1 MMLFMQVLFTVEGK
15 MRTINIVIG
24 SKAYFQEQIKD
35 FSDAVAFLDLIKLSD
50 SYLGKKQVF
59 PDELKAK
66 LMILRNDNYHGI
78 TEQANDRLG
87 NLIYDLTTDDSTI
100 WIHNPPSNLLFFLS
114 NQKNAS
120 EITLNTTTQTHD
132 IVRDSAKYIEGI
144 ASIKENIIG
153 QNHAIVEISKTLRY
167 LTTVKR
173 KKPYVVMLYGN
184 SSIGKTELVRE
195 IAKKFFG
202 NQLLEQHLSMFKSNA
217 NGDYLFGDKPNR
229 RSIGFD
235 LLERE
240 SNLVF
245 LDEFDK
251 CADFFYSVFYT
262 LFDNTVF
269 KDAVYEVDVSGILI
283 ILTSNY
289 VSEDEMKEWLGLP
302 IFYRIDKFVHFEDF
316 DSATIHKIVCKEL
329 DDRFEEYKDYFSKDE
344 LYAIVSKRIL
354 TTGENARTIKNK
366 IQTVLE
372 ELLFEKF
379 LENGST
385 DTYSLNFIEKV

>member
-1 MMLFMQVLFTVEGK
+1 

-35 FSDAVAFLDLIKLSD
+35 LSDAVSFLDLIKLSD
-50 SYLGKKQVF
+50 AYHGKNQVF
-59 PDELKAK
+59 PDELKAE

-100 WIHNPPSNLLFFLS
+100 WIHNPPSNLLFFLN

-120 EITLNTTTQTHD
+120 AITLNTTTQTHD
-132 IVRDSAKYIEGI
+132 IVRDRVKYLEGI

-153 QNHAIVEISKTLRY
+153 QDHAIIEISKTLRY

-195 IAKKFFG
+195 IAKNFFG

-240 SNLVF
+240 SNLIF

-269 KDAVYEVDVSGILI
+269 KDAVYEADVSGALI

-289 VSEDEMKEWLGLP
+289 SNEDEMKERLGLP

-316 DSATIHKIVCKEL
+316 DSETIHKIVCKEL
-329 DDRFEEYKDYFSKDE
+329 DDKHEEYKEYFSKDE
-344 LYAIVSKRIL
+344 VYAFVSKRIL

-366 IQTVLE
+366 IQAVLE

-379 LENGST
+379 LEKDESET
-385 DTYSLNFIEKV
+385 VVEDE

>member
-1 MMLFMQVLFTVEGK
+1 
-15 MRTINIVIG
+15 MRIINIVTG
-24 SKAYFQEQIKD
+24 SKAFFQEKIKD
-35 FSDAVAFLDLIKLSD
+35 LSNAVSFLDLIKLSD
-50 SYLGKKQVF
+50 AYHGKNQVF
-59 PDELKAK
+59 PDDRKAE

-87 NLIYDLTTDDSTI
+87 NLIYDLTTEDSTI
-100 WIHNPPSNLLFFLS
+100 WIHNPPSNLLFFLN

-120 EITLNTTTQTHD
+120 EIELHTFPQLHD
-132 IVRDSAKYIEGI
+132 IVRDRDKYLQGI
-144 ASIKENIIG
+144 AAIKENIIG
-153 QNHAIVEISKTLRY
+153 QDHAIIEISKTLRY

-195 IAKKFFG
+195 IAKNFFS

-240 SNLVF
+240 SNLIF

-269 KDAVYEVDVSGILI
+269 KDAVYEVDVSGALI

-289 VSEDEMKEWLGLP
+289 SNEDEMKERLGLP
-302 IFYRIDKFVHFEDF
+302 IFYRIDKFIHFEDF
-316 DSATIHKIVCKEL
+316 DSETIFKIVQKEL
-329 DDRFEEYKDYFSKDE
+329 DDKYDEYKQYFSKE
-344 LYAIVSKRIL
+344 EIYALVSRRIL
-354 TTGENARTIKNK
+354 NTGENARTIKNK
-366 IQTVLE
+366 IQAVIE
-372 ELLFEKF
+372 EQLFEKF
-379 LENGST
+379 LENTENEPATEEGA
-385 DTYSLNFIEKV
+385 

>member
-1 MMLFMQVLFTVEGK
+1 

-35 FSDAVAFLDLIKLSD
+35 LFDAVSFLDLIKLSD
-50 SYLGKKQVF
+50 AYHGKNQVF
-59 PDELKAK
+59 PDELKAE

-100 WIHNPPSNLLFFLS
+100 WIHNPPSNLLFFLN

-120 EITLNTTTQTHD
+120 AITLNTTTQTHD
-132 IVRDSAKYIEGI
+132 IVRDRVKYLEGI

-153 QNHAIVEISKTLRY
+153 QDHAIIEISKTLRY

-195 IAKKFFG
+195 IAKNFFG

-240 SNLVF
+240 SNLIF

-269 KDAVYEVDVSGILI
+269 KDAVYEADVSGALI

-289 VSEDEMKEWLGLP
+289 SNEDEMKERLGLP

-316 DSATIHKIVCKEL
+316 DSETIHKIVCKEL
-329 DDRFEEYKDYFSKDE
+329 DDKYEEYKEYFSKDE
-344 LYAIVSKRIL
+344 VYAIVSKRIL

-366 IQTVLE
+366 IQAVLE

-379 LENGST
+379 LEKDDF
-385 DTYSLNFIEKV
+385 DTVVEDE

>member
-1 MMLFMQVLFTVEGK
+1 

-35 FSDAVAFLDLIKLSD
+35 LSDAVSFLDLIKLSD
-50 SYLGKKQVF
+50 AYHGKNQVF
-59 PDELKAK
+59 PDELKAE

-100 WIHNPPSNLLFFLS
+100 WIHNPPSNLLFFLN

-120 EITLNTTTQTHD
+120 AITLNTNTQTHD
-132 IVRDSAKYIEGI
+132 IVRDRIKYLEGI

-153 QNHAIVEISKTLRY
+153 QDHAIIEMSKTLRY

-195 IAKKFFG
+195 IAKNFFG

-240 SNLVF
+240 SNLIF

-269 KDAVYEVDVSGILI
+269 KDAVYEADVSGALI

-289 VSEDEMKEWLGLP
+289 SNEDEMKERLGLP

-316 DSATIHKIVCKEL
+316 DSETIHKIVCKEL
-329 DDRFEEYKDYFSKDE
+329 DDKYEEYKDYFSKDE
-344 LYAIVSKRIL
+344 VYAIVSKRIL

-366 IQTVLE
+366 IQAVLE

-379 LENGST
+379 LEKDDSET
-385 DTYSLNFIEKV
+385 VVEDE

>member
-1 MMLFMQVLFTVEGK
+1 

-35 FSDAVAFLDLIKLSD
+35 LSDAVSFLDLIKLSD
-50 SYLGKKQVF
+50 AYHGKNQVF
-59 PDELKAK
+59 PEELKAE

-100 WIHNPPSNLLFFLS
+100 WIHNPPSNLLFFLN
-114 NQKNAS
+114 NQKSAS
-120 EITLNTTTQTHD
+120 AITLNTTTQTHD
-132 IVRDSAKYIEGI
+132 IVRDRVKYLEGI

-153 QNHAIVEISKTLRY
+153 QDHAIIEISKTLRY

-195 IAKKFFG
+195 IAKNFFG

-240 SNLVF
+240 SNLIF

-269 KDAVYEVDVSGILI
+269 KDAVYEADVSGALI

-289 VSEDEMKEWLGLP
+289 SNEDEMKERLGLP

-316 DSATIHKIVCKEL
+316 DSGTIHKIVCKEL
-329 DDRFEEYKDYFSKDE
+329 DDKYEEYQEYFSKDE
-344 LYAIVSKRIL
+344 VYTIVSKRIL
-354 TTGENARTIKNK
+354 TTDENARTIKNK
-366 IQTVLE
+366 IQAVLE

-379 LENGST
+379 LEKDDSEIVVE
-385 DTYSLNFIEKV
+385 DE

>member
-1 MMLFMQVLFTVEGK
+1 

-24 SKAYFQEQIKD
+24 SKAYFQKQIKD
-35 FSDAVAFLDLIKLSD
+35 LSDAVSFLDLIKLSD
-50 SYLGKKQVF
+50 AYHGKNQVF
-59 PDELKAK
+59 PDESKAE

-100 WIHNPPSNLLFFLS
+100 WIHNPPSNLLFFLN

-120 EITLNTTTQTHD
+120 AITLNTTTQTHD
-132 IVRDSAKYIEGI
+132 IVRDRVKYLEGI

-153 QNHAIVEISKTLRY
+153 QDHAIIEISKTLRY

-195 IAKKFFG
+195 IAKNFFG

-240 SNLVF
+240 SNLIF

-269 KDAVYEVDVSGILI
+269 KDAVYEADVSGALI

-289 VSEDEMKEWLGLP
+289 SNEDEMKEQLGLP

-316 DSATIHKIVCKEL
+316 DSETIHKIVCKEL
-329 DDRFEEYKDYFSKDE
+329 DDKYEEYKEYFLKDE
-344 LYAIVSKRIL
+344 VYAIVSKRIL

-366 IQTVLE
+366 VQAVLE

-379 LENGST
+379 LKKDDSET
-385 DTYSLNFIEKV
+385 VVEDEQ

>member
-1 MMLFMQVLFTVEGK
+1 
-15 MRTINIVIG
+15 MRTINVVIG
-24 SKAYFQEQIKD
+24 SKAFFHEQTRRV
-35 FSDAVAFLDLIKLSD
+35 SDAISFLDLVKLSD
-50 SYLGKKQVF
+50 AFHGKNEIF
-59 PDELKAK
+59 PDNLKAE
-66 LMILRNDNYHGI
+66 LMILQNDNYHGI
-78 TEQANDRLG
+78 REQANDRLG

-100 WIHNPPSNLLFFLS
+100 WIHNPPSNLLFFLN

-120 EITLNTTTQTHD
+120 EITLNTTTQEYD
-132 IVRDSAKYIEGI
+132 IVRDRDKYLEGI

-153 QNHAIVEISKTLRY
+153 QDHAIIEISKTLRY

-195 IAKKFFG
+195 IAKNFFG

-240 SNLVF
+240 SNLIF

-269 KDAVYEVDVSGILI
+269 KDAVYEADVSGALI

-289 VSEDEMKEWLGLP
+289 SNEDEMKERLGLP

-316 DSATIHKIVCKEL
+316 DSETIHKIVCKEL
-329 DDRFEEYKDYFSKDE
+329 DDKYEEYKEYFSKDE
-344 LYAIVSKRIL
+344 VYTIVSKRIL
-354 TTGENARTIKNK
+354 TTDENARTIKNK
-366 IQTVLE
+366 IQAVLE

-379 LENGST
+379 LENEESET
-385 DTYSLNFIEKV
+385 VIVDTHLQ

>member
-1 MMLFMQVLFTVEGK
+1 MSVV
-15 MRTINIVIG
+15 
-24 SKAYFQEQIKD
+24 KD
-35 FSDAVAFLDLIKLSD
+35 LSNAVSFLDLIKLSD
-50 SYLGKKQVF
+50 AYHGKNQVF
-59 PDELKAK
+59 PDDRKAE

-87 NLIYDLTTDDSTI
+87 NLIYDLTTEDSTI
-100 WIHNPPSNLLFFLS
+100 WIHNPPSNLLFFLN

-120 EITLNTTTQTHD
+120 EIELHTFPQLHD
-132 IVRDSAKYIEGI
+132 IVRDRDKYLQGI
-144 ASIKENIIG
+144 AAIKENIIG
-153 QNHAIVEISKTLRY
+153 QDHAIIEISKTLRY

-195 IAKKFFG
+195 IAKNFFS

-240 SNLVF
+240 SNLIF

-269 KDAVYEVDVSGILI
+269 KDAVYEVDVSGALI

-289 VSEDEMKEWLGLP
+289 SNEDEMKERLGLP
-302 IFYRIDKFVHFEDF
+302 IFYRIDKFIHFEDF
-316 DSATIHKIVCKEL
+316 DSETIFKIVQKEL
-329 DDRFEEYKDYFSKDE
+329 DDKYDEYKQYFSKE
-344 LYAIVSKRIL
+344 EIYALVSRRIL
-354 TTGENARTIKNK
+354 NTGENARTIKNK
-366 IQTVLE
+366 IQAVIE
-372 ELLFEKF
+372 EQLFEKF
-379 LENGST
+379 LENTENEPATEEGA
-385 DTYSLNFIEKV
+385 

>member
-1 MMLFMQVLFTVEGK
+1 

-35 FSDAVAFLDLIKLSD
+35 LSDAVSFLDLIKLSD
-50 SYLGKKQVF
+50 AYHGKNQVF
-59 PDELKAK
+59 PDESKAE

-100 WIHNPPSNLLFFLS
+100 WIHNPPSNLLFFLN

-120 EITLNTTTQTHD
+120 AITLNTTTQTHD
-132 IVRDSAKYIEGI
+132 IVRDRVKYLEGI

-153 QNHAIVEISKTLRY
+153 QDHAIIEISKTLRY

-195 IAKKFFG
+195 IAKNFFG

-240 SNLVF
+240 SNLIF

-269 KDAVYEVDVSGILI
+269 KDAVYEADVSGALI

-289 VSEDEMKEWLGLP
+289 SNEDEMKERLGLP

-316 DSATIHKIVCKEL
+316 DSETIHKIVCKEL
-329 DDRFEEYKDYFSKDE
+329 DDKYEEYKEYFSKDE
-344 LYAIVSKRIL
+344 VYAIVSKRIL

-366 IQTVLE
+366 IQAVLE

-379 LENGST
+379 LEKDDSET
-385 DTYSLNFIEKV
+385 VVEDE

>member
-1 MMLFMQVLFTVEGK
+1 

-35 FSDAVAFLDLIKLSD
+35 LSDAVSFLDLIKLSD
-50 SYLGKKQVF
+50 AYHGKNQVF
-59 PDELKAK
+59 PDELKAE

-100 WIHNPPSNLLFFLS
+100 WIHNPPSNLLFFLN

-120 EITLNTTTQTHD
+120 AITLNTTTQTHD
-132 IVRDSAKYIEGI
+132 IVRDRVKYLEGI

-153 QNHAIVEISKTLRY
+153 QDHAIIEISKTLRY

-195 IAKKFFG
+195 IAKNFFG

-240 SNLVF
+240 SNLIF

-269 KDAVYEVDVSGILI
+269 KDAVYEADVSGALI

-289 VSEDEMKEWLGLP
+289 SNEDEMKERLGLP

-316 DSATIHKIVCKEL
+316 DSETIHKIVCKEL
-329 DDRFEEYKDYFSKDE
+329 DDKYEEYKEYFSKDE
-344 LYAIVSKRIL
+344 VYTIVSKRIL
-354 TTGENARTIKNK
+354 TTDENARTIKNK
-366 IQTVLE
+366 IQAVLE

-379 LENGST
+379 LENEESET
-385 DTYSLNFIEKV
+385 VIVDTHLQ

>member
-24 SKAYFQEQIKD
+24 SKAYFQEKIKD
-35 FSDAVAFLDLIKLSD
+35 FSDGVAFLDLIKLSD

-289 VSEDEMKEWLGLP
+289 ASEDEMKERLGLP

-385 DTYSLNFIEKV
+385 DTYSLNFIEEV

>member
-1 MMLFMQVLFTVEGK
+1 

-283 ILTSNY
+283 ILTLNY
-289 VSEDEMKEWLGLP
+289 VSEDEMKERLGLP

>member
-1 MMLFMQVLFTVEGK
+1 M
-15 MRTINIVIG
+15 N
-24 SKAYFQEQIKD
+24 
-35 FSDAVAFLDLIKLSD
+35 
-50 SYLGKKQVF
+50 
-59 PDELKAK
+59 
-66 LMILRNDNYHGI
+66 
-78 TEQANDRLG
+78 
-87 NLIYDLTTDDSTI
+87 
-100 WIHNPPSNLLFFLS
+100 

-120 EITLNTTTQTHD
+120 AITLNTTTQTHD
-132 IVRDSAKYIEGI
+132 IVRDRVKYLEGI

-153 QNHAIVEISKTLRY
+153 QDHAIIEISKTLRY

-195 IAKKFFG
+195 IAKNFFG

-240 SNLVF
+240 SNLIF

-269 KDAVYEVDVSGILI
+269 KDAVYEADVSGALI

-289 VSEDEMKEWLGLP
+289 SNEDEMKERLGLP

-316 DSATIHKIVCKEL
+316 DSETIHKIVCKEL
-329 DDRFEEYKDYFSKDE
+329 DDKYEEYKEYFSKDE
-344 LYAIVSKRIL
+344 VYAIVSKRIL

-366 IQTVLE
+366 IQAVLE

-379 LENGST
+379 LEKDDSET
-385 DTYSLNFIEKV
+385 VVEDE

>member
-1 MMLFMQVLFTVEGK
+1 
-15 MRTINIVIG
+15 MRTINVVIG
-24 SKAYFQEQIKD
+24 SKAFFQEYIAD
-35 FSDAVAFLDLIKLSD
+35 LSEAVSFLDLIKLSD
-50 SYLGKKQVF
+50 AYHGKNHVF
-59 PDELKAK
+59 PDNLKAE

-100 WIHNPPSNLLFFLS
+100 WIHNPPSNLLFFLN

-120 EITLNTTTQTHD
+120 EITLNTYSQTHD
-132 IVRDSAKYIEGI
+132 IVRERDKYLEGI

-153 QNHAIVEISKTLRY
+153 QDHAIIEISKTLRY

-195 IAKKFFG
+195 IAKNFF
-202 NQLLEQHLSMFKSNA
+202 NDQLLEQHLSMFKSNA

-240 SNLVF
+240 SNLIF

-269 KDAVYEVDVSGILI
+269 KDAVYEADVSGALI

-289 VSEDEMKEWLGLP
+289 ANEDEMKERLGLP

-316 DSATIHKIVCKEL
+316 DSETIHKIVRKEL
-329 DDRFEEYKDYFSKDE
+329 DDKHEEYKDYFSKE
-344 LYAIVSKRIL
+344 EVYAIVSKRIL

-366 IQTVLE
+366 IQAVLE

-379 LENGST
+379 LENEEQEFT
-385 DTYSLNFIEKV
+385 DTNS

>member
-1 MMLFMQVLFTVEGK
+1 

-114 NQKNAS
+114 NQKNAL

-153 QNHAIVEISKTLRY
+153 QNQAIVEISKTLRY

-289 VSEDEMKEWLGLP
+289 VSEDEMKERLGLP

>member
-1 MMLFMQVLFTVEGK
+1 
-15 MRTINIVIG
+15 MRTVNIVIG
-24 SKAYFQEQIKD
+24 SKAFFHEQTRGV
-35 FSDAVAFLDLIKLSD
+35 SDAISFLDLVKLSD
-50 SYLGKKQVF
+50 AFHGKNEIF
-59 PDELKAK
+59 PDKYKAES
-66 LMILRNDNYHGI
+66 MILQNDNYHGI
-78 TEQANDRLG
+78 REQANDRLG

-100 WIHNPPSNLLFFLS
+100 WIHNPPSNLLFFLN

-120 EITLNTTTQTHD
+120 EITLNTTTQEYD
-132 IVRDSAKYIEGI
+132 IVRDRDKYLEGI
-144 ASIKENIIG
+144 ASIKGNIIG
-153 QNHAIVEISKTLRY
+153 QDYAIIEISKTLRY

-195 IAKKFFG
+195 IAKNFFG
-202 NQLLEQHLSMFKSNA
+202 NQLLEHHLSMFKSNA

-240 SNLVF
+240 SNLIF

-269 KDAVYEVDVSGILI
+269 KDAVYEVDVSGALI

-289 VSEDEMKEWLGLP
+289 SDEDEMKERLGLP
-302 IFYRIDKFVHFEDF
+302 IFYRIDKFIHFEDF
-316 DSATIHKIVCKEL
+316 DSETIHKIVCKEL
-329 DDRFEEYKDYFSKDE
+329 DEKREEYEEYFSRDE
-344 LYAIVSKRIL
+344 VYAIVSKRIL

-366 IQTVLE
+366 IQAVLE

-379 LENGST
+379 LKKDESKT
-385 DTYSLNFIEKV
+385 VVEDEQ

>member
-1 MMLFMQVLFTVEGK
+1 

-24 SKAYFQEQIKD
+24 SKAYFQEKIKD
-35 FSDAVAFLDLIKLSD
+35 LSDAVSFLDLIKLSD
-50 SYLGKKQVF
+50 AYHGKNQVF
-59 PDELKAK
+59 PDELKAE

-100 WIHNPPSNLLFFLS
+100 WIHNPPSNLLFFLN

-120 EITLNTTTQTHD
+120 EITLNTTPQTHD
-132 IVRDSAKYIEGI
+132 IVRDRVKYLEGI

-153 QNHAIVEISKTLRY
+153 QDHAIIEISKTLRY

-195 IAKKFFG
+195 IAKNFFG

-240 SNLVF
+240 SNLIF

-269 KDAVYEVDVSGILI
+269 KDAVYEADVSGALI

-289 VSEDEMKEWLGLP
+289 SNEDEVKERLGLP

-316 DSATIHKIVCKEL
+316 DSETIHKIVCKEL
-329 DDRFEEYKDYFSKDE
+329 DDKYEEYKEYFSRDE
-344 LYAIVSKRIL
+344 VYAIVSKRIL

-366 IQTVLE
+366 IQAVLE

-379 LENGST
+379 LESEENESV
-385 DTYSLNFIEKV
+385 DICVQH

>member
-1 MMLFMQVLFTVEGK
+1 
-15 MRTINIVIG
+15 MRTINVVIG
-24 SKAYFQEQIKD
+24 SKAFFQEHIADLSK
-35 FSDAVAFLDLIKLSD
+35 AVSFLDLIKLSD
-50 SYLGKKQVF
+50 AYHGKNQVF
-59 PDELKAK
+59 PDNLKAE

-87 NLIYDLTTDDSTI
+87 NLIYDLTADDSTI
-100 WIHNPPSNLLFFLS
+100 WIHNPPSNLLFFLN

-120 EITLNTTTQTHD
+120 EITLNTYPQTHD
-132 IVRDSAKYIEGI
+132 IVRDRVKYLEGI

-153 QNHAIVEISKTLRY
+153 QDHAIIEISKTLRY

-173 KKPYVVMLYGN
+173 KKPYVIMLYGN

-195 IAKKFFG
+195 IAKNFFG

-240 SNLVF
+240 SNLIF

-269 KDAVYEVDVSGILI
+269 KDAVYEADVSGALI

-289 VSEDEMKEWLGLP
+289 SNEDEMKERLGLP

-316 DSATIHKIVCKEL
+316 DSETIHKIVRKEL
-329 DDRFEEYKDYFSKDE
+329 DDKYEEYKDYFSKDE
-344 LYAIVSKRIL
+344 VYAIVSKRIL

-366 IQTVLE
+366 IQAVLE

-379 LENGST
+379 LENEEQESA
-385 DTYSLNFIEKV
+385 DTNL

>member
-1 MMLFMQVLFTVEGK
+1 MQVLFTVEEK

-35 FSDAVAFLDLIKLSD
+35 FSDAVSFLDLIKLSD

-100 WIHNPPSNLLFFLS
+100 WIHNPPSNLLFFLN

-120 EITLNTTTQTHD
+120 EITLNTNTQTHD

-184 SSIGKTELVRE
+184 SSIGKTEMVRE

-240 SNLVF
+240 SNLIF

-289 VSEDEMKEWLGLP
+289 VSEDEMKERLGLP

-344 LYAIVSKRIL
+344 VYAIVSKRIL
-354 TTGENARTIKNK
+354 TSGENARTIKNK
-366 IQTVLE
+366 IQAVLE

-379 LENGST
+379 LKNGSA
-385 DTYSLNFIEKV
+385 DIYIQP

>member
-1 MMLFMQVLFTVEGK
+1 
-15 MRTINIVIG
+15 MRIINIVTG
-24 SKAYFQEQIKD
+24 SKAFFQEKIKD
-35 FSDAVAFLDLIKLSD
+35 LSNAVSFLDLIKLSD
-50 SYLGKKQVF
+50 AYHGKNQVF
-59 PDELKAK
+59 PDDRKAE

-87 NLIYDLTTDDSTI
+87 NLIYDLTTEDSTI
-100 WIHNPPSNLLFFLS
+100 WIHNPPSNLLFFLN

-120 EITLNTTTQTHD
+120 EIELHTFPQLHD
-132 IVRDSAKYIEGI
+132 IVRDRDKYLQGI
-144 ASIKENIIG
+144 AAIKENIIG
-153 QNHAIVEISKTLRY
+153 QDHAIIEISKTLRY

-195 IAKKFFG
+195 IAKNFFS

-240 SNLVF
+240 SNLIF

-269 KDAVYEVDVSGILI
+269 KDAVYEVDVSGALI

-289 VSEDEMKEWLGLP
+289 SNEDEMKERLGLP
-302 IFYRIDKFVHFEDF
+302 IFYRIDKFIHFEDF
-316 DSATIHKIVCKEL
+316 DSETIFKIVQKEL
-329 DDRFEEYKDYFSKDE
+329 DDKYDEYKQYFSKE
-344 LYAIVSKRIL
+344 EIYALVSRCIL
-354 TTGENARTIKNK
+354 NTGENARTIKNK
-366 IQTVLE
+366 IQAVIE
-372 ELLFEKF
+372 EQLFEKF
-379 LENGST
+379 FENTENEPATEEGA
-385 DTYSLNFIEKV
+385 

>member
-1 MMLFMQVLFTVEGK
+1 
-15 MRTINIVIG
+15 MRTINVVIG
-24 SKAYFQEQIKD
+24 SKAFFHEQTRSI
-35 FSDAVAFLDLIKLSD
+35 SDAISFLDLVKLSD
-50 SYLGKKQVF
+50 AFHGKNEIF
-59 PDELKAK
+59 PDNLKAE
-66 LMILRNDNYHGI
+66 LMILQNDNYHGI
-78 TEQANDRLG
+78 REQANDRLG

-100 WIHNPPSNLLFFLS
+100 WIHNPPSNLLFFLN

-120 EITLNTTTQTHD
+120 EITLNTTNQEYD
-132 IVRDSAKYIEGI
+132 IVRDRDKYLEGI

-153 QNHAIVEISKTLRY
+153 QDHAIIEISKTLRY

-195 IAKKFFG
+195 IAKNFFG

-240 SNLVF
+240 SNLIF

-269 KDAVYEVDVSGILI
+269 KDAVYEADVSGALI

-289 VSEDEMKEWLGLP
+289 SNEDEMKERLGLP

-316 DSATIHKIVCKEL
+316 DSETIHKIVCKEL
-329 DDRFEEYKDYFSKDE
+329 DDKYEEYKEYFAKDE
-344 LYAIVSKRIL
+344 VYAIVSKRIL

-366 IQTVLE
+366 IQAVLE

-379 LENGST
+379 LENEPADICT
-385 DTYSLNFIEKV
+385 QP

>member
-1 MMLFMQVLFTVEGK
+1 

-35 FSDAVAFLDLIKLSD
+35 LFDAVSFLDLIKLSD
-50 SYLGKKQVF
+50 AYHGKNQVF
-59 PDELKAK
+59 PDELKAE

-100 WIHNPPSNLLFFLS
+100 WIHNPPSNLLFFLN

-120 EITLNTTTQTHD
+120 AITLNTTTQTHD
-132 IVRDSAKYIEGI
+132 IVRDRVKYLEGI

-153 QNHAIVEISKTLRY
+153 QDHAIIEISKTLRY

-195 IAKKFFG
+195 IAKNFFG

-240 SNLVF
+240 SNLIF

-269 KDAVYEVDVSGILI
+269 KDAVYEADVSGALI

-289 VSEDEMKEWLGLP
+289 SNEDEMKERLGLP

-316 DSATIHKIVCKEL
+316 DSETIHKIVCKEL
-329 DDRFEEYKDYFSKDE
+329 DDKYEEYKEYFSKDE
-344 LYAIVSKRIL
+344 MYAIVSKRIL

-366 IQTVLE
+366 IQAVLE

-379 LENGST
+379 LEKDDF
-385 DTYSLNFIEKV
+385 DTVVEDE

>member
-1 MMLFMQVLFTVEGK
+1 
-15 MRTINIVIG
+15 MRTINVVVG
-24 SKAYFQEQIKD
+24 SKTFFQEQIKD
-35 FSDAVAFLDLIKLSD
+35 LSDAVSFLDLIKLSD
-50 SYLGKKQVF
+50 AYHGKNQVF
-59 PDELKAK
+59 PEDLKAE

-100 WIHNPPSNLLFFLS
+100 WIHNPPSNLVFFLN

-120 EITLNTTTQTHD
+120 EITLTITPQKHD
-132 IVRDSAKYIEGI
+132 IVRDRDKYLKGI
-144 ASIKENIIG
+144 PSIKENIIG
-153 QNHAIVEISKTLRY
+153 QDHAIIEISKTLRY

-173 KKPYVVMLYGN
+173 KKPYVIMLYGN

-195 IAKKFFG
+195 IAKNFF
-202 NQLLEQHLSMFKSNA
+202 NDQLLEQHLSMFKSNA

-240 SNLVF
+240 SNLIF

-262 LFDNTVF
+262 LFDNTIF
-269 KDAVYEVDVSGILI
+269 KDAVYEADVSGALI

-289 VSEDEMKEWLGLP
+289 ANEDEMKERLGLP

-316 DSATIHKIVCKEL
+316 DSETIHKIVRKEL
-329 DDRFEEYKDYFSKDE
+329 DDKYEEYKEYFSKDE
-344 LYAIVSKRIL
+344 VYAIVSKRIL

-366 IQTVLE
+366 IQAVLE

-379 LENGST
+379 LENEEQESAET
-385 DTYSLNFIEKV
+385 SS

>member
-1 MMLFMQVLFTVEGK
+1 
-15 MRTINIVIG
+15 MRTINVVIG
-24 SKAYFQEQIKD
+24 SKAFFHEQTKSL
-35 FSDAVAFLDLIKLSD
+35 SDAVSFLDLIKVSD
-50 SYLGKKQVF
+50 AFHGKNEIF
-59 PDELKAK
+59 PDNLKAEI
-66 LMILRNDNYHGI
+66 MILQNDNYHGI
-78 TEQANDRLG
+78 REQANDRLG

-100 WIHNPPSNLLFFLS
+100 WIHNPPSNLLFFLN
-114 NQKNAS
+114 NQKNAA
-120 EITLNTTTQTHD
+120 EITLNTVQQPHD
-132 IVRDSAKYIEGI
+132 IVRDRDKYIKGI
-144 ASIKENIIG
+144 AAIKENIIG
-153 QNHAIVEISKTLRY
+153 QDHAIIEISKTLRY

-195 IAKKFFG
+195 IAKNFF
-202 NQLLEQHLSMFKSNA
+202 NDQLLEQHLSMFKSNA

-240 SNLVF
+240 SNLIF

-269 KDAVYEVDVSGILI
+269 KDAVYEADVSGTLI

-289 VSEDEMKEWLGLP
+289 ANEDEMKERLGLP

-316 DSATIHKIVCKEL
+316 DSETIHKIVRKEL
-329 DDRFEEYKDYFSKDE
+329 DDKYEEYKDYFSKDE
-344 LYAIVSKRIL
+344 VYAIVSKRIL

-366 IQTVLE
+366 IQAVLE

-379 LENGST
+379 LENEEQESA
-385 DTYSLNFIEKV
+385 DTNS

>member
-1 MMLFMQVLFTVEGK
+1 
-15 MRTINIVIG
+15 MRTINIIIG

-35 FSDAVAFLDLIKLSD
+35 LSDAVSFLDLIKLSD
-50 SYLGKKQVF
+50 AYHGKNQVF
-59 PDELKAK
+59 PDELKAE

-100 WIHNPPSNLLFFLS
+100 WIHNPPSNLLFFLN

-120 EITLNTTTQTHD
+120 AITLNTTTQTHD
-132 IVRDSAKYIEGI
+132 IVRDRVKYLKGI

-153 QNHAIVEISKTLRY
+153 QDHAIIEISKTLRY

-195 IAKKFFG
+195 IAKNFFG

-240 SNLVF
+240 SNLIF

-269 KDAVYEVDVSGILI
+269 KDAVYEADVSGALI

-289 VSEDEMKEWLGLP
+289 SNEDEMKERLGLP

-316 DSATIHKIVCKEL
+316 DSETIHKIVCKEL
-329 DDRFEEYKDYFSKDE
+329 DDKYEEYKEYFSKDE
-344 LYAIVSKRIL
+344 VYAIVSKRIL

-366 IQTVLE
+366 IQAVLE

-379 LENGST
+379 LEK
-385 DTYSLNFIEKV
+385 DDFDAVVEDE